1 MIVTLWKKWREPILY
16 LIFGGLTTLVNL
28 VVFKL
33 CGLALGDGAYLL
45 SNIIAWCVAVAFAF
59 FVNKFWVFDS
69 KSFAWP
75 VLRRELPSFLGAR
88 VFSLVV
94 EEIGLWVMIDLC
106 RLSEVTFSPLGFS
119 FTGTDLSKLVMQVV
133 VVVLNYIFSKFFI
146 FKSK

>member
-1 MIVTLWKKWREPILY
+1 M
-16 LIFGGLTTLVNL
+16 GH
-28 VVFKL
+28 
-33 CGLALGDGAYLL
+33 A
-45 SNIIAWCVAVAFAF
+45 
-59 FVNKFWVFDS
+59 
-69 KSFAWP
+69 P

-133 VVVLNYIFSKFFI
+133 VVVLNYVFSKFII
-146 FKSK
+146 FKSCKSFMF

>member
-16 LIFGGLTTLVNL
+16 LIFGVLTTLVNL

-33 CGLALGDGAYLL
+33 CGLALGDEAYLL

-59 FVNKFWVFDS
+59 FVNKFWVFGS

-133 VVVLNYIFSKFFI
+133 VVVLNYVFSKFII
-146 FKSK
+146 FKTR